1 MANYYKIIKN
11 GIIVDVNSDFYKL
24 SKKNMIPIECAPAE
38 AQLIRASYSGEE
50 FYRAPWTGP
59 LPVGIRRFV
68 YPMVDAVEI
77 SEEEFLKLSE
87 ALKENQQV
95 SEIEPAEE
103 TPVIEE
109 PEETEA
115 LPPRVLSY
123 GELAEKVIALS
134 AAYDSIVEQNK
145 MLEECVLELSAQ
157 LYG

>member
-11 GIIVDVNSDFYKL
+11 GIIVDVNNDFYKL
-24 SKKNMIPIECAPAE
+24 SKKNLIPIECTPAE

-59 LPVGIRRFV
+59 LPTGIRRFV

-87 ALKENQQV
+87 ALKENQEI
-95 SEIEPAEE
+95 SEIEPEEE

-109 PEETEA
+109 PEQTET

-123 GELAEKVIALS
+123 GELAEKVVALS

-145 MLEECVLELSAQ
+145 MLEECVLELSTQ